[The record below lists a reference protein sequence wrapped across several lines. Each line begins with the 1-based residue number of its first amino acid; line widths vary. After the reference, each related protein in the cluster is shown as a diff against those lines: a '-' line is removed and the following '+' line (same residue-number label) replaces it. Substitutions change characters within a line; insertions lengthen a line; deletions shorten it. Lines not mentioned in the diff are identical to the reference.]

1 MVPLFAF
8 HSHPMKSVN
17 LKQLAQ
23 ELSLSVSTV
32 SRALND
38 RYDISQ
44 ATKDRVRA
52 LANQLDYEPNPYA
65 SSLRQNKS
73 KTIGVII
80 PEVANHFFSL
90 AINGIEEVAR
100 GNGYHVLI
108 YLTHEEYQREVSMV
122 RLLASGRVDGVLLSV
137 ANTTADFGHLDL
149 LSERNI
155 PVVFFDRVCEGVAA
169 PKVTTDDYES
179 GYQATRHLLDQ
190 GSRVIAHL
198 AIAENLSISQRRM
211 QGYLAALA
219 TSGIAF
225 DPELV
230 LRSQGDKVQDIKN
243 IQDLL
248 AQRPDIDGIFAAVE
262 SMAMSSY
269 EACRNLGRQIPAD
282 VKVISFSNLEI
293 AALLA
298 PALTTITQPAYN
310 IGREA
315 ARILFQSIIKNRP
328 LSVAQSQELK
338 SELVIRA
345 STASRSAP
353 G

>member
-1 MVPLFAF
+1 
-8 HSHPMKSVN
+8 MKSVN

-100 GNGYHVLI
+100 SNGYHVLI

-122 RLLASGRVDGVLLSV
+122 RLLASGRVDGVLVSV
-137 ANTTADFGHLDL
+137 ANNAASDFSHLDL
-149 LSERNI
+149 LGERNI
-155 PVVFFDRVCEGVAA
+155 PVVFFDRVCRGLAA
-169 PKVTTDDYES
+169 PKVTTDDYDS

-198 AIAENLSISQRRM
+198 TIAESLSISQRRM

-219 TSGIAF
+219 ASGIAF
-225 DPELV
+225 DPELL
-230 LRSQGDKVQDIKN
+230 LRSQNDKVQDTKA

-262 SMAMSSY
+262 SMAMNSY
-269 EACRNLGRQIPAD
+269 EACRNLGRHIPAD
-282 VKVISFSNLEI
+282 VKIISFSNLEI

>member
-1 MVPLFAF
+1 
-8 HSHPMKSVN
+8 MKSVN

-23 ELSLSVSTV
+23 ELGLSVSTV

-100 GNGYHVLI
+100 SNGYHVLV

-122 RLLASGRVDGVLLSV
+122 RLLASGRVDGVLVSV
-137 ANTTADFGHLDL
+137 ADNAAHDFSHFDL
-149 LSERNI
+149 LAERNI
-155 PVVFFDRVCEGVAA
+155 PVVFFDRVCGGMAA
-169 PKVTTDDYES
+169 PKVTTDDYDS
-179 GYQATRHLLDQ
+179 GYRATRHLLDQ
-190 GSRVIAHL
+190 GSRVIAHFT
-198 AIAENLSISQRRM
+198 IAESLSISQRRM

-219 TSGIAF
+219 ASGIAF
-225 DPELV
+225 DPELL
-230 LRSQGDKVQDIKN
+230 LRSQNDKVQDIKA

-269 EACRNLGRQIPAD
+269 EACRNLGRDIPAD

-353 G
+353 V

>member
-1 MVPLFAF
+1 
-8 HSHPMKSVN
+8 MKSVN

-100 GNGYHVLI
+100 SNGYHVLI

-122 RLLASGRVDGVLLSV
+122 RLLASGRVDGVLVSV
-137 ANTTADFGHLDL
+137 ANNADSDFSHLDL
-149 LSERNI
+149 LGERNI

-169 PKVTTDDYES
+169 PKVTTDDYDS
-179 GYQATRHLLDQ
+179 GYRATRHLLDQ

-198 AIAENLSISQRRM
+198 TIAESLSISQRRM

-219 TSGIAF
+219 ASGIAF
-225 DPELV
+225 DPELL
-230 LRSQGDKVQDIKN
+230 LRSQNDKVQDVKA

-248 AQRPDIDGIFAAVE
+248 AQRPDIDGIFATVE

-269 EACRNLGRQIPAD
+269 EACRNLGRDIPAD
-282 VKVISFSNLEI
+282 VKIISFSNLEI

>member
-1 MVPLFAF
+1 
-8 HSHPMKSVN
+8 MKSVN

-23 ELSLSVSTV
+23 ELGLSVSTV

-100 GNGYHVLI
+100 SNGYHVLV

-122 RLLASGRVDGVLLSV
+122 RLLASGRVDGVLVSV
-137 ANTTADFGHLDL
+137 ADNATHDFSHFDL
-149 LSERNI
+149 LGERNI
-155 PVVFFDRVCEGVAA
+155 PVVFFDRVCGGVAA
-169 PKVTTDDYES
+169 PKVTTDDYDS
-179 GYQATRHLLDQ
+179 GYRATRHLLDQ
-190 GSRVIAHL
+190 GSRVIAHFT
-198 AIAENLSISQRRM
+198 IAESLSVSQRRM

-219 TSGIAF
+219 ASGIAF
-225 DPELV
+225 DPELL
-230 LRSQGDKVQDIKN
+230 LRSQNDKVQDIKA

-282 VKVISFSNLEI
+282 VKIISFSNLEI